1 MVDDGADYR
10 SGHEHTAMT
19 SSDNPSFR
27 IARQGGG
34 VILTV
39 GGTLDLAGSIRLG
52 AALGDLI
59 DGQGNLSLGVDLRG
73 VRRFDPAGLGVF
85 TVADELVRG
94 RGGTLTVTAP
104 LPLSALAPEAIGA
117 SRAQVHEHLVE
128 FYDSD
133 AFLVASVRDYLA
145 PALRQGEA
153 ALVVAMPG
161 HRQAFEAAL
170 EGAGIDLV
178 EAGAEGRY
186 LAVDAEEALSRFM
199 TERGPDPSRFA
210 TVVDDLVARVSDA
223 GRRPVRVYGEMVAVL
238 WAQGNVVAAIAVEDH
253 WNDVARLH
261 PLSVLCAYPSTGFT
275 TAERAGSFR
284 AVCQLHG

>member
-1 MVDDGADYR
+1 
-10 SGHEHTAMT
+10 MT

-59 DGQGNLSLGVDLRG
+59 EGQGNLRVGVDLRG

-85 TVADELVRG
+85 TVADQLARR

-117 SRAQVHEHLVE
+117 SRAQVHEHFVE
-128 FYDSD
+128 FYESE

-145 PALRQGEA
+145 PALRGGDG
-153 ALVVAMPG
+153 ALVVATAR
-161 HRQAFEAAL
+161 HRKGFEAAL
-170 EGAGIDLV
+170 AGTGVDLDEAV
-178 EAGAEGRY
+178 EEGRY
-186 LAVDAEEALSRFM
+186 LAVDAGETLTRFM
-199 TERGPDPSRFA
+199 AERGPDPSRFT
-210 TVVDDLVARVSDA
+210 TVVTDLFAQV
-223 GRRPVRVYGEMVAVL
+223 GRSGRPVRVYGEMVAVL
-238 WAQGNVVAAIAVEDH
+238 WAAGNIVAAIAVEDL
-253 WNDVARLH
+253 WNDLARLH
-261 PLSVLCAYPSTGFT
+261 PLSVLCAYPTTGFGA
-275 TAERAGSFR
+275 AETAGSFR

>member
-1 MVDDGADYR
+1 
-10 SGHEHTAMT
+10 MT
-19 SSDNPSFR
+19 SSDNPSLR
-27 IARQGGG
+27 IARQSGG

-59 DGQGNLSLGVDLRG
+59 DGQGNLSVGIDLRR
-73 VRRFDPAGLGVF
+73 VMRFDAAGLGVF
-85 TVADELVRG
+85 TVADHLARR

-145 PALRQGEA
+145 PALRQGDG
-153 ALVVAMPG
+153 ALVIATPG
-161 HRQAFEAAL
+161 HRHAFASALAGSGVDLEAAG
-170 EGAGIDLV
+170 E
-178 EAGAEGRY
+178 EGRY

-199 TERGPDPSRFA
+199 TERGADPSRF
-210 TVVDDLVARVSDA
+210 TTMVNDLVAGVTRS
-223 GRRPVRVYGEMVAVL
+223 GRRVRVYGEMVAVL
-238 WAQGNVVAAIAVEDH
+238 WAEGNVFAAIAVEDL
-253 WNDVARLH
+253 WNDLARLH
-261 PLSVLCAYPSTGFT
+261 PLSVLCAYPTAGFGT
-275 TAERAGSFR
+275 VETAGSFR